1 MDSKSGVESV
11 VSSRGGGRMQLG
23 GPRWKINIHEGLS
36 VLRARMRFLAVTPF
50 SIPSPFIEKGEGV
63 DAK

>member
-1 MDSKSGVESV
+1 